1 MWIRMSALSPERRI
15 ADLTARS
22 ALRRTGLQHAIHLR
36 IEENANMLKILRRDL
51 NYAMDR
57 RMNNAGT
64 ALERL
69 RGKLEAMNPM
79 GVLNRGYALVYDR
92 NGSMLTRKAEA
103 VRHTQMIV
111 RFADGEIEVKQHG
124 TEAGNTGI

>member
-1 MWIRMSALSPERRI
+1 MRM
-15 ADLTARS
+15 
-22 ALRRTGLQHAIHLR
+22 
-36 IEENANMLKILRRDL
+36 EENANAVKILRRDL
-51 NYAMDR
+51 AYAMDR

-79 GVLNRGYALVYDR
+79 GVLNRGYALVYDE

-103 VRHTQMIV
+103 VHHTQMKV
-111 RFADGEIEVKQHG
+111 RFADGEIEVQQHG
-124 TEAGNTGI
+124 TETGNTGI